1 MSDTRVLFDPPTALL
16 KAVHDRMKEL
26 FTRYDALGPGDG
38 WSKKGLFQVI
48 RDILLTHMEIEET
61 LFYPAVQGLMTDLAI
76 DVVLRALRDHEH
88 LKSLLEDLRVLS
100 VEEKPLDSKIGDL
113 EQILYSHLRLEEAE
127 IFPHARIMPTK
138 LLRKLSIEMEKL
150 RERLR

>member
-1 MSDTRVLFDPPTALL
+1 GAVALDGGEHGGTRAPVRGSSRAGGSSGRERPSRRGRGTAFVSDTRVLFDPPTALL

-88 LKSLLEDLRVLS
+88 LKSLL
-100 VEEKPLDSKIGDL
+100 
-113 EQILYSHLRLEEAE
+113 
-127 IFPHARIMPTK
+127 
-138 LLRKLSIEMEKL
+138 
-150 RERLR
+150 